1 MSGDEPG
8 ARQLAERL
16 QRIEAV
22 THSDLAHLDVED
34 LLDELLGR
42 VRVLLT
48 VDTAVVL
55 LRTPGGDHLVATA
68 ACGID
73 EEVHQGVRVPIGK
86 GFAGRVARE
95 KRPVVLD
102 EVTPANVHNP
112 LLLEK
117 GIRSL
122 LGAPLVVGEELLG
135 VLHVGTLTPRRFT
148 DEDVDLLQLVA
159 DRVALAVRSR
169 LSQDERAAA
178 ATVQRSLLPA
188 KLPVVPDLEFAARYV
203 PGNGNVGGDWYDVFA
218 LPSGRLCIIVGDVV
232 GNGLAASMTMGRLR
246 TVFRAFALE
255 LDDPAELISKVDG
268 YLRYFEPAGLT
279 TVLCAMLDPTHRK
292 LLFST
297 AGHPPPVLAE
307 SGRDTMLL
315 EPLVDLP
322 LGIDPSR
329 RRHTSTITLSAG
341 ACLCFYTDGL
351 VERRHSTVDTGLE
364 RLRTAVFAGNAESVC
379 ATVMSSLIGRESSND
394 DVAILTM
401 SLSNDS

>member
-8 ARQLAERL
+8 ARHLAERL
-16 QRIEAV
+16 HRIEAV

-34 LLDELLGR
+34 LLHELLGR

-73 EEVHQGVRVPIGK
+73 EEVHQGVRVPIGE

-95 KRPVVLD
+95 KGPVVLD

-188 KLPVVPDLEFAARYV
+188 
-203 PGNGNVGGDWYDVFA
+203 
-218 LPSGRLCIIVGDVV
+218 
-232 GNGLAASMTMGRLR
+232 RLR
-246 TVFRAFALE
+246 LLTGSL
-255 LDDPAELISKVDG
+255 PADQ
-268 YLRYFEPAGLT
+268 
-279 TVLCAMLDPTHRK
+279 VLVINRIHVRSPRC
-292 LLFST
+292 
-297 AGHPPPVLAE
+297 G
-307 SGRDTMLL
+307 DTR
-315 EPLVDLP
+315 
-322 LGIDPSR
+322 GQAR
-329 RRHTSTITLSAG
+329 RS
-341 ACLCFYTDGL
+341 
-351 VERRHSTVDTGLE
+351 
-364 RLRTAVFAGNAESVC
+364 
-379 ATVMSSLIGRESSND
+379 
-394 DVAILTM
+394 
-401 SLSNDS
+401 